1 MPFPIRCACLA
12 RTARTL
18 ANLVVAALS
27 TSSRVCDICTA
38 PSSFSDGCA
47 GGKAVAFGLKAF
59 SVSFESRRKE
69 KAALS
74 IWFMTVF
81 AVGES
86 IKSEVSSSS
95 RRRDGETGS
104 AVAASFA
111 SAFASVGVTDS
122 ARTVCSSDLGGRRKS
137 SHLVL
142 R

>member
-1 MPFPIRCACLA
+1 
-12 RTARTL
+12 
-18 ANLVVAALS
+18 
-27 TSSRVCDICTA
+27 
-38 PSSFSDGCA
+38 
-47 GGKAVAFGLKAF
+47 
-59 SVSFESRRKE
+59 
-69 KAALS
+69 
-74 IWFMTVF
+74 MTVF

-104 AVAASFA
+104 AGASFA